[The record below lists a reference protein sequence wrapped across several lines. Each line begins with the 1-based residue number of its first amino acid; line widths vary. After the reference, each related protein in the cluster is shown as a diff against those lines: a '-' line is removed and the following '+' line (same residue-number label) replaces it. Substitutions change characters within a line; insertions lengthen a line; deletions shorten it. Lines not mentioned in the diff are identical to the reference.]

1 MNVETDQIP
10 PVPRHTPPVDEKDIQ
25 RRFKIDWQQWFEIL
39 RAKVNVIDKT
49 LASIGQLVG
58 GGIVVV
64 DNGTA
69 IPRAITGTPGRVTV
83 ANGDG
88 VSGNPTINVVTA
100 DIVAG
105 SDISFSGS
113 GVNRIID
120 NGSGGLT
127 INYTGP
133 KIPPGGTTGQVLA
146 KLSNADYDVG
156 WVNP

>member
-1 MNVETDQIP
+1 MNVETDQVP
-10 PVPRHTPPVDEKDIQ
+10 PVPRHTPPIDEKDIQ
-25 RRFKIDWQQWFEIL
+25 KRFRIDWQQWFEIL

-69 IPRAITGTPGRVTV
+69 IPRAITGTPNRVTV

-88 VSGNPTINVVTA
+88 VLGNPTIDVVT
-100 DIVAG
+100 DDLIPG
-105 SDISFSGS
+105 DDISFGGS
-113 GVNRIID
+113 GADRVID
-120 NGSGGLT
+120 NGSGPLT
-127 INYTGP
+127 INYDGP
-133 KIPPGGTTGQVLA
+133 KLPPGGTTGQILV

-156 WVNP
+156 WVDP